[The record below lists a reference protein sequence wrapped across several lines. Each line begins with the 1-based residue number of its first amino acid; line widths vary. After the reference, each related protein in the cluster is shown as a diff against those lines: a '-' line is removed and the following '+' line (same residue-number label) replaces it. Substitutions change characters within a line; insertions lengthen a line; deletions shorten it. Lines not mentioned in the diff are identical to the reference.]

1 MLFYLMKQFK
11 KFKVQ
16 AVGICT
22 DDIHNVDN
30 IQKMY
35 HTTLWLEHG
44 LDPSLQKNHSIILK
58 NNVLF
63 NGFISGLIF
72 RFDFLY

>member
-1 MLFYLMKQFK
+1 
-11 KFKVQ
+11 
-16 AVGICT
+16 
-22 DDIHNVDN
+22 
-30 IQKMY
+30 MY

-44 LDPSLQKNHSIILK
+44 LDPSRQKNHSIILK